1 MKRTVAVGVLVFTAA
16 FGLRAVGQDN
26 LRRQAQEEQRRV
38 EEEQRRAD
46 EAQRRE
52 AARLQQLDA
61 EREAAKLQEV
71 QRSILAKA
79 NEIRKVLDEL
89 KALKAQSAE
98 LEKRRAELET
108 TLKSLRVQLD
118 QEETAFRD
126 KAERIGAW
134 NTVRGRGRDDQGRG
148 MEEKLDAILKKLES
162 MEKRLSDLEK
172 KAQPD
177 RPRQ

>member
-1 MKRTVAVGVLVFTAA
+1 MKTTVAVGVLVLAAA
-16 FGLRAVGQDN
+16 FGLRAVGQDDP
-26 LRRQAQEEQRRV
+26 RRQAQEAQRRV

-52 AARLQQLDA
+52 AAKLQELEA
-61 EREAAKLQEV
+61 EREAAKLQDV
-71 QRSILAKA
+71 KRSMLAKA
-79 NEIRKVLDEL
+79 NEITKVMDEL

-98 LEKRRAELET
+98 LEKRKADLET

-126 KAERIGAW
+126 KAERIGAL

-148 MEEKLDAILKKLES
+148 IEEKLDAILKKLES

-172 KAQPD
+172 KVQPD
-177 RPRQ
+177 RQRK